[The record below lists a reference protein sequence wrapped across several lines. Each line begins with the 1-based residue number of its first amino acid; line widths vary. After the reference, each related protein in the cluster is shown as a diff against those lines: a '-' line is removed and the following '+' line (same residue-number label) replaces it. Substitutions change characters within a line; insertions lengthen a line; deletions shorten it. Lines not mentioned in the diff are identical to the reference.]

1 MTTASAYAQRRP
13 LVLSD
18 LIPGALL
25 RDVLLVLAGAGLTG
39 ALAQFSIPVPG
50 SPVPI
55 TGQTLGALLA
65 GATLGWRRGGAALA
79 LYLLAGMAGMPWFAD
94 HAHGT
99 GMPDLGYIIGF
110 VFAAAAAGAIAAH
123 GGDRTPVRMIA
134 TMIIGNLIIYAIG
147 VPYLMLDLHIGL
159 PTAWSIGVKNYLPG
173 DAIKILIAAALLPTC
188 WRLVA
193 NRSPKTDTR
202 R

>member
-1 MTTASAYAQRRP
+1 LTTASSYAPRRP
-13 LVLSD
+13 VVLSD

-65 GATLGWRRGGAALA
+65 GATLGSRRGGAALA
-79 LYLLAGMAGMPWFAD
+79 LYLLAGVAGMPWFAD
-94 HAHGT
+94 HAHGSA
-99 GMPDLGYIIGF
+99 MPDLGYIIGF
-110 VFAAAAAGAIAAH
+110 MFAAAVVGAIAAR
-123 GGDRTPVRMIA
+123 GGDRTPVRTIA
-134 TMIIGNLIIYAIG
+134 TMILGNLIIYAIG

-159 PTAWSIGVKNYLPG
+159 HTAWSIGVKNYLPG
-173 DAIKILIAAALLPTC
+173 DAIKILIAAGLLPTC

-193 NRSPKTDTR
+193 YRSPRTGASR
-202 R
+202 